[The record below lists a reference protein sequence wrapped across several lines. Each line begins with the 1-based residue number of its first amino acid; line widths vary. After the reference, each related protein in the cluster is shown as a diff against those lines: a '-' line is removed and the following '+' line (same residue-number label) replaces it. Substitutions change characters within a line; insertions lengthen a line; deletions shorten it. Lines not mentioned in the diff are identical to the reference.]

1 MISISIMMKQ
11 KKYLKYWKTWRVIK
25 FTTLNWFTSQVIIS
39 ILTLIGL
46 DGSSIC
52 LKLINGNIGI
62 NVVKLNIEE
71 FRNEIDKVE
80 KKENKERVI

>member
-11 KKYLKYWKTWRVIK
+11 KKCLKFWKTWRVIK

-46 DGSSIC
+46 DGSNVC
-52 LKLINGNIGI
+52 LKLEIVGI

-71 FRNEIDKVE
+71 FRNEIYKLE